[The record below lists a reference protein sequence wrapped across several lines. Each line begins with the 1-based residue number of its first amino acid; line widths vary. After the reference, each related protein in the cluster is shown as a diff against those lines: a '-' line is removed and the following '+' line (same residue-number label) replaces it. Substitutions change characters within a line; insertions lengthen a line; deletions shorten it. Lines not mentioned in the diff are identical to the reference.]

1 MMKRRTVLKYTTL
14 LTGVTLSGAF
24 ITGFLSGC
32 QPEKTGTEYQPIILS
47 EEKYRLLK
55 QLTDVLLPETD
66 TPGAVE
72 LGVPELLE
80 TIVGR
85 CYTSEDQ
92 NVFDNQLAS
101 IYKALGEDEF
111 MNSSSE
117 DQLLLVHEMEK
128 ELDTKNELNNAYQS
142 IKSNIITCYLGTEYV
157 GTNLLNY
164 LPVPGEYEPCIPAS
178 SLDGKAWTY
187 G

>member
-1 MMKRRTVLKYTTL
+1 MKRRTALKYTTL

-24 ITGFLSGC
+24 VTGYLSGC
-32 QPEKTGTEYQPIILS
+32 QPDKTGPEYQPILLS
-47 EEKYRLLK
+47 KERYQFLQ

-72 LGVPELLE
+72 FGVPELLE
-80 TIVGR
+80 SIAGK
-85 CYTSEDQ
+85 CYTSQDQ
-92 NVFDNQLAS
+92 KSF
-101 IYKALGEDEF
+101 
-111 MNSSSE
+111 E
-117 DQLLLVHEMEK
+117 DQLTLLYQTLEGNEFVESNADKKQTLVHQMEK
-128 ELDTKNELNNAYQS
+128 EASNNSELNNAYQS
-142 IKSNIITCYLGTEYV
+142 IKSKIITCYLGTEYV

>member
-1 MMKRRTVLKYTTL
+1 MKRRTALKYTTL

-24 ITGFLSGC
+24 VTGYLSGC
-32 QPEKTGTEYQPIILS
+32 QPDKTGSAYQPILLS
-47 EEKYRLLK
+47 EDRYQFLQ

-66 TPGAVE
+66 TPGALE

-80 TIVGR
+80 SIVGK
-85 CYTSEDQ
+85 CYTSQDQ
-92 NVFDNQLAS
+92 KLF
-101 IYKALGEDEF
+101 
-111 MNSSSE
+111 E
-117 DQLLLVHEMEK
+117 DQLDLLFRTLGENKFMDSDSEQKLSLVHQIEQEASNNS
-128 ELDTKNELNNAYQS
+128 ELENAYQN
-142 IKSNIITCYLGTEYV
+142 IKSKIITCYLGTEYV

-164 LPVPGEYEPCIPAS
+164 LPVPGEYEPCIPSS